1 MIKKKITIPLY
12 SYDMWLVKLSQS
24 DYKKKVRLTTAKIGL
39 KSKTI
44 GLDEETCKEID
55 ENIESGD
62 YDGAITCHNGSH
74 RKLVVFF
81 YPITDEEKA
90 VEIYCHEKRHVED
103 YILNFLDIDDDEAAA
118 YLAGYLGKE
127 FWKFRKK

>member
-1 MIKKKITIPLY
+1 
-12 SYDMWLVKLSQS
+12 MWLVKLSQS

-44 GLDEETCKEID
+44 DLDEETCKEID

-62 YDGAITCHNGSH
+62 YNGAITCHRGSH

-90 VEIYCHEKRHVED
+90 VEIYCHE
-103 YILNFLDIDDDEAAA
+103 FLAVL
-118 YLAGYLGKE
+118 LAWSSRIGNGEVNGIGWTGLPPCLVASLVRS
-127 FWKFRKK
+127 FRVW